1 MKIAP
6 NLIGW
11 EAYKKDV
18 AYTYEYLKATS
29 AEKLENYDES
39 SHESFADVFIR
50 EMKKTTDPS
59 SSLHGERGRK
69 YMAVLVTW
77 DKC

>member
-11 EAYKKDV
+11 EGYKKEV
-18 AYTYEYLKATS
+18 AYIYEYLKATS
-29 AEKLENYDES
+29 AEKLKNYDDN

-50 EMKKTTDPS
+50 EMNKTTDPN
-59 SSLHGERGRK
+59 SSLYGDRGRK
-69 YMAVLVTW
+69 FHAMR
-77 DKC
+77 DGGM